1 MEVPL
6 IAKDIL
12 CYIKHWIYSWQNSM
26 LHFTEEEFKFLK
38 HLLLYI
44 VQTNKDIEILLLE
57 EKLSKFLIG

>member
-1 MEVPL
+1 
-6 IAKDIL
+6 
-12 CYIKHWIYSWQNSM
+12 M